1 MKNSKK
7 LQKEER
13 EYKKLRFKF
22 LSDKSVCHAKIHE
35 CSLRATEIHHK
46 KGRGK
51 YLLDIT
57 TWLPVCRNC
66 HNWIENN
73 PEDSYELG
81 LSQKRNYGD

>member
-13 EYKKLRFKF
+13 KYKKLRIKF